1 MDKTR
6 RSWKIF
12 AVVLIAVLIGVGVAY
27 YYFILR
33 KPASKKI
40 VEAPYELAKKQKLAG
55 VSQPADLAIAHGR
68 VFVLDTLNDR
78 VLEIDKTGKTIR
90 KIDAA
95 SDPRISLHNPMG
107 IASFGK
113 NLYIADTL
121 GHQVVIVTIDGL
133 FQQAIQMS
141 KNPGDAKEPRP
152 IGIAVNKEGEFIVAD
167 ADNHRVIMFNAS
179 GEEAKAIGTGR
190 KERGNKG
197 FNTPC
202 GVAYGSDGSFYVVDI
217 MNSRVQEFN
226 RDGKFVRRVDN
237 TKEIHLGRPKY
248 VAVNSEG
255 SILVSDGLLG
265 IIHMFDKKGKY
276 KGVVGRKRDTKKAV
290 TIFEVPAGLKLDG
303 SRLYVI
309 DRFAGLYIF
318 KKT

>member
-6 RSWKIF
+6 RSWIIF
-12 AVVLIAVLIGVGVAY
+12 AVVLMAVLIGVGAAY

-33 KPASKKI
+33 KPVSKKI
-40 VEAPYELAKKQKLAG
+40 VEAPYRLAKKQKLIG
-55 VSQPADLAIAHGR
+55 VNQPADLAITHGR
-68 VFVLDTLNDR
+68 VFVLDTLNNR

-90 KIDAA
+90 KIDAG
-95 SDPRISLHNPMG
+95 SDPRISLHSPMG
-107 IASFGK
+107 IASFGE

-121 GHQVVIVTIDGL
+121 GQQVVIVTIDGI
-133 FQQAIQMS
+133 FQQAIPML
-141 KNPGDAKEPRP
+141 KNPGDVKEPRP

-167 ADNHRVIMFNAS
+167 ADNHRVIMFNAA
-179 GEEAKAIGTGR
+179 GKEVKAIGTGR
-190 KERGNKG
+190 KESGNKG
-197 FNTPC
+197 FNIPG
-202 GVAYGSDGSFYVVDI
+202 GVAYGNDGSFYVVDI

-226 RDGKFVRRVDN
+226 RDGEFVKRVDN

-265 IIHMFDKKGKY
+265 VIHMFDKKGKY
-276 KGVVGRKRDTKKAV
+276 KGVVGKQKGTNKAI
-290 TIFEVPAGLKLDG
+290 TIFEAPAGIKSDG

-318 KKT
+318 EKT

>member
-6 RSWKIF
+6 RSWIVF
-12 AVVLIAVLIGVGVAY
+12 AVVLIAVLIGVGAAY

-33 KPASKKI
+33 QPAPKKI
-40 VEAPYELAKKQKLAG
+40 VEAPYVLAKKQKLTD
-55 VSQPADLAIAHGR
+55 VSQPADLAVVHGR
-68 VFVLDTLNDR
+68 VFVLDTLNNR

-90 KIDAA
+90 KIDTS
-95 SDPRISLHNPMG
+95 SDPRISLNNPMAM
-107 IASFGK
+107 ASFGE
-113 NLYIADTL
+113 NLYIADSV
-121 GHQVVIVTIDGL
+121 GHQVVIVSIEGL
-133 FQQAIQMS
+133 FQKAIQMS
-141 KNPGDAKEPRP
+141 KNAGDVKEPRP

-167 ADNHRVIMFNAS
+167 ADNQRVIMFNAA
-179 GEEAKAIGTGR
+179 GEEEKAIGTGK
-190 KERGNKG
+190 KESGNNG
-197 FNTPC
+197 FNIPC

-226 RDGKFVRRVDN
+226 HDGKFVKRVDS

-248 VAVNSEG
+248 VVVSSEG

-265 IIHMFDKKGKY
+265 IIHVFDKKGKY
-276 KGVVGRKRDTKKAV
+276 KGVVGKQKGTKKAV
-290 TIFEVPAGLKLDG
+290 TIFDAPAGMKFEG

-318 KKT
+318 EKT